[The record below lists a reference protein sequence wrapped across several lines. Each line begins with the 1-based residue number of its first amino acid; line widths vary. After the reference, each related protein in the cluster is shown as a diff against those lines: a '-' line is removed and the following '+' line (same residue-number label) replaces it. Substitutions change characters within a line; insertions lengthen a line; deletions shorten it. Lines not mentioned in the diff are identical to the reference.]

1 MEHHTKYLGRTQSL
15 LGTVSCFHRFTATVG
30 LNNLQYLMR
39 PFKKRDR
46 SLALYFEALNFTLV
60 FYQILKACFIGMGY
74 SRQACSKGTRDV
86 NLLHKHLYSFTVMS
100 LSVQTRSQT
109 NLASWT
115 FTDEKFSPK
124 SIVSINGHQDDRGL
138 LRIRTDLSPAPHKP
152 PIVLKSNAAIQTI
165 TEQSTTQQVC
175 PMRSIG

>member
-1 MEHHTKYLGRTQSL
+1 
-15 LGTVSCFHRFTATVG
+15 
-30 LNNLQYLMR
+30 
-39 PFKKRDR
+39 
-46 SLALYFEALNFTLV
+46 
-60 FYQILKACFIGMGY
+60 
-74 SRQACSKGTRDV
+74 
-86 NLLHKHLYSFTVMS
+86 MS